1 MRFDLGFAVM
11 DLFEHRFDIIG
22 GGGGIEAVVFF
33 GILGDEAFVGRCI
46 LFDVDAFGA
55 LRGLFDQILHR
66 VSALGGLE
74 RFAEHL
80 SEPAAKEVGDHVDQH
95 RDP

>member
-1 MRFDLGFAVM
+1 MYSFFKKERLLLTLII
-11 DLFEHRFDIIG
+11 LF
-22 GGGGIEAVVFF
+22 GIFF